1 MELRRGDV
9 LGVADRQAWRA
20 WGAADGGGVNG
31 GRYRWR
37 PSAGG
42 RAGAAARLR
51 EAGKPLF

>member
-20 WGAADGGGVNG
+20 WGAADGGGLR